1 MITDT
6 ERRSNITALDRA
18 KLPIYWLDYF
28 EYETNEELS
37 ELTKN
42 EFHKIIESERSKVKP
57 IINSQI
63 VISDLLTKFGKKHNF
78 HRQFREN
85 FPNKDS
91 AQILGMQLYQILVLD
106 KDIWTF
112 IKQTEKNH
120 IFPHTTYFI

>member
-6 ERRSNITALDRA
+6 ERKSTITELDRA

-28 EYETNEELS
+28 EYETNEEFS

-42 EFHKIIESERSKVKP
+42 EFHKVIESERSKVKP

-78 HRQFREN
+78 HRQFKEN
-85 FPNKDS
+85 FPNLNS
-91 AQILGMQLYQILVLD
+91 AQILGMQLYDILVQD
-106 KDIWTF
+106 KDIWTI
-112 IKQTEKNH
+112 IKQSEKNH
-120 IFPHTTYFI
+120 LFSHTIYFK